1 MTLRKGRR
9 LDTLHA
15 NRRLGFELLENRQL
29 LSATPSLDLASAL
42 PLPLRRW
49 PNPDESGIP
58 QQITVAPEIGADQ
71 AIAIEPDGKI
81 VVVHGDGLKTTMNV
95 YNPDGTPD
103 ADFGNEGVVDNV
115 FGTNQ
120 SNAVAAIA
128 LQSDGKIV
136 VVGWTT
142 DQNLKSSFALVR
154 FNADGSRD
162 NSFGNLGLVV
172 TSVDR
177 GDDLPTSLAIQ
188 PDGKIVVGGAAGSSL
203 PWSWNPDYHGIHPDV
218 MSSPR
223 YSPILLRYNPDGS
236 LDSSFNGTGIDEF
249 FYDDYP
255 SLGSSRPVPPNPL
268 PLNDAGSINQVRIQA
283 DGKLIVAAG
292 PLISRINS
300 DGTLDKTFGQGGA
313 VTVPLPLFPDQINS
327 LAIQPDGKLL
337 VAANGYAGVNE
348 FALYIVR
355 YNADGSL
362 DTTFNHGQPASTP
375 VTPSGWGQLT
385 DLEIG
390 SDGKIVATANVE
402 YVGIQSYG
410 VVARFDSDG
419 TLDTSFGGTGQVSE
433 HDYGWNVA
441 VVQADGKVVMVGGGL
456 EATSEFHVKR
466 FNADGTEDVGF
477 NDNLSSP
484 ATSFVSIAG
493 LPGVAPPK
501 ADLPETTVAPIVTN
515 ADAPP
520 SVSANAVPQAVDS
533 VPSIDTVSFSL
544 AVNRLAATTADLQM
558 TGVLPVVRPTAD
570 PALLDITA
578 AATLP
583 ASTTILLIAPDDA
596 IAAAAPDDDAADKSA
611 DGSLL
616 G

>member
-188 PDGKIVVGGAAGSSL
+188 PDGKIV
-203 PWSWNPDYHGIHPDV
+203 
-218 MSSPR
+218 
-223 YSPILLRYNPDGS
+223 
-236 LDSSFNGTGIDEF
+236 
-249 FYDDYP
+249 
-255 SLGSSRPVPPNPL
+255 
-268 PLNDAGSINQVRIQA
+268 
-283 DGKLIVAAG
+283 
-292 PLISRINS
+292 
-300 DGTLDKTFGQGGA
+300 
-313 VTVPLPLFPDQINS
+313 
-327 LAIQPDGKLL
+327 
-337 VAANGYAGVNE
+337 
-348 FALYIVR
+348 
-355 YNADGSL
+355 
-362 DTTFNHGQPASTP
+362 
-375 VTPSGWGQLT
+375 
-385 DLEIG
+385 
-390 SDGKIVATANVE
+390 
-402 YVGIQSYG
+402 
-410 VVARFDSDG
+410 
-419 TLDTSFGGTGQVSE
+419 
-433 HDYGWNVA
+433 
-441 VVQADGKVVMVGGGL
+441 
-456 EATSEFHVKR
+456 
-466 FNADGTEDVGF
+466 
-477 NDNLSSP
+477 
-484 ATSFVSIAG
+484 
-493 LPGVAPPK
+493 
-501 ADLPETTVAPIVTN
+501 
-515 ADAPP
+515 
-520 SVSANAVPQAVDS
+520 
-533 VPSIDTVSFSL
+533 
-544 AVNRLAATTADLQM
+544 
-558 TGVLPVVRPTAD
+558 
-570 PALLDITA
+570 
-578 AATLP
+578 
-583 ASTTILLIAPDDA
+583 
-596 IAAAAPDDDAADKSA
+596 
-611 DGSLL
+611 
-616 G
+616 